1 MPDPTRSRFIG
12 ALALFAVLLASSCSS
27 LTDIHAETEVPV
39 DEGKAYVHPL
49 PYISRLEGDAIRFHQ
64 WARNPDFERN
74 PQPRSGGQRPERD
87 TVWGAQF
94 SEDGKFMI
102 CASSRTIYVWNLRER
117 ALHGE
122 LMVPGKRDEAIDGS
136 HMRVIATTADSIL
149 CWDALERKTLWT
161 LACADLLYSRIWIS
175 HNGKWALVSRRVPR
189 RGAASAR
196 SVVLVSIER
205 GAIER
210 TFELGSVV
218 GSLERD
224 CRWSPDDSRFLLH
237 LISKS
242 EPRRDS
248 YDVFRLF
255 DCATGARLHD
265 FSVPEDAVFVDFSPR
280 GEFVCTYGYP
290 GAWVFNA
297 YNGCLIARRQHHLK
311 ALLYGPDGRL
321 WGFGF
326 TGDIHQRDAH
336 LWDIM
341 SGKRLKT
348 FSDFGDSWGED
359 RFCFSPDGKYLAFG
373 QGNAVTVYNVST
385 ARPIYRNSATTSNT
399 CVAFSPD
406 SKWFFYSN
414 AYGLAVLRP
423 VSDLRLDE

>member
-1 MPDPTRSRFIG
+1 MSVTSRSRFVC
-12 ALALFAVLLASSCSS
+12 ALALVAVLLASSCST
-27 LTDIHAETEVPV
+27 LTAIDVETEAPV
-39 DEGKAYVHPL
+39 DDGKAYVHPL

-64 WARNPDFERN
+64 WARNP
-74 PQPRSGGQRPERD
+74 QPRSGGQRPERD

-94 SEDGKFMI
+94 SVVGKFMI
-102 CASSRTIYVWNLRER
+102 CASSCSIYVWNLGER
-117 ALHGE
+117 ILHGE
-122 LMVPGKRDEAIDGS
+122 LLVPGKRDEAIDGRR
-136 HMRVIATTADSIL
+136 MRVIATTEDSIQ

-161 LACADLLYSRIWIS
+161 LACDDLLYSRIWIS
-175 HNGKWALVSRRVPR
+175 HNGKWALVSRRVPKP
-189 RGAASAR
+189 GAASAR
-196 SVVLVSIER
+196 SALLVSIER
-205 GAIER
+205 GEVER
-210 TFELGSVV
+210 TFDLGSVV
-218 GSLERD
+218 GSLDLD

-237 LISKS
+237 LVSKP

-255 DCATGARLHD
+255 ERATGARLHD

-280 GEFVCTYGYP
+280 GEYLCTYGYP

-297 YNGCLIARRQHHLK
+297 YNGCLVAHRQHHLK
-311 ALLYGPDGRL
+311 ALLSGSDGRL

-326 TGDIHQRDAH
+326 SGDMHQRDAY
-336 LWDIM
+336 LWDIL

-348 FSDFGDSWGED
+348 FRDFGDFWGAD

-373 QGNAVTVYNVST
+373 QGNAVTVYDAAT
-385 ARPIYRNSATTSNT
+385 TRPIYRNSAATSNT